1 MRRVHFEMD
10 CITVYHRIVSTMFQD
25 GIVNAGRLYVLHVF
39 TQTYC
44 AQYPD
49 RVCEFWTAYYRV
61 VEGLRYVPSLTN
73 QQQGNLTN
81 EMTESNIHQ
90 SIRKQDTKRN
100 NQSTPSS
107 SFSKKQRQ
115 ESRDSHFIRHVT

>member
-44 AQYPD
+44 TQYPD

-81 EMTESNIHQ
+81 EMTIQ
-90 SIRKQDTKRN
+90 YPSI
-100 NQSTPSS
+100 NQKAGYK
-107 SFSKKQRQ
+107 KKQPI
-115 ESRDSHFIRHVT
+115 DSIVFVL